1 MAEPRMDA
9 GLAAAAAA
17 SNPRERIELAMAP
30 YREALERAWGAEF
43 PALTDYLAVATA
55 PWRQNAAVLRA
66 ELKRAPSAPTLIL
79 VGERAAEA
87 DGSGMRREQFLA
99 VLQAVKLLESAPFH
113 LLFTGGVYGLEEMYG
128 ERPAAALAADF
139 NARTGHAFAPRVSVD
154 QFSQNT
160 GHQARI
166 IGQIVRSVGYQ
177 RIVACLPIEHVA
189 RFAATVAFDLHVRDI
204 HIPFVFLGDG
214 AWEEE
219 IPQRRMTR
227 AREAFGPV
235 QKVGDPG
242 VLLASKLLG
251 GEYEDRLATECDP
264 ERSKGYACPALKP
277 SMMLASFIAKP

>member
-1 MAEPRMDA
+1 MDA

-17 SNPRERIELAMAP
+17 SNPRVRIESAMAP
-30 YREALERAWGAEF
+30 YREALERVWGAEF

-66 ELKRAPSAPTLIL
+66 ELKRAPHAPTLIL
-79 VGERAAEA
+79 VGERAAA
-87 DGSGMRREQFLA
+87 AIGMRREQFLA
-99 VLQAVKLLESAPFH
+99 VLQAVKLCEPQTPFH

-139 NARTGHAFAPRVSVD
+139 NERTRDAYAARVSVD

-166 IGQIVRSVGYQ
+166 IGQIVQSVGYQ
-177 RIVACLPIEHVA
+177 RIVVCLPIEHVA
-189 RFAATVAFDLHVRDI
+189 RFAATVAYDLAERGL

-214 AWEEE
+214 DWDDE
-219 IPQRRMTR
+219 IPQRHMTR

-235 QKVGDPG
+235 QKIGDPD

-251 GEYEDRLATECDP
+251 GEYEDRLATECDL
-264 ERSKGYACPALKP
+264 EKSRGYACPALKP
-277 SMMLASFIAKP
+277 SAILEFYVAKP

>member
-1 MAEPRMDA
+1 MSNVRTDA

-17 SNPRERIELAMAP
+17 SNLRERIELALAP
-30 YREALERAWGAEF
+30 YREALERVWGAEL
-43 PALTDYLAVATA
+43 PALTEYLTIATA

-66 ELKRAPSAPTLIL
+66 ELKRAPNAPTLIL
-79 VGERAAEA
+79 VGARTAEA
-87 DGSGMRREQFLA
+87 DGSGMRHEQFLA
-99 VLQAVKLLESAPFH
+99 VLQAVKLCEAQTPFH
-113 LLFTGGVYGLEEMYG
+113 VLFTGGVYGLETMYG

-139 NARTGHAFAPRVSVD
+139 NTRTANAFAARVSVD

-189 RFAATVAFDLHVRDI
+189 RFAATVAYDCNERDLR
-204 HIPFVFLGDG
+204 IPFVFLGDG

-219 IPQRRMTR
+219 IPQRMMTR
-227 AREAFGPV
+227 AQEAFGPV

-242 VLLASKLLG
+242 VILASKLLG

-264 ERSKGYACPALKP
+264 VKSRGYACPALKP
-277 SMMLASFIAKP
+277 SAMLAGYVAK